1 MGSWTM
7 GNYKYFIN
15 DNEDII
21 RPELRNVKDVIV
33 ACLESYRV
41 ESRNHLFHRD
51 YFNEGKGGIY

>member
-1 MGSWTM
+1 M

-15 DNEDII
+15 DNEDMI